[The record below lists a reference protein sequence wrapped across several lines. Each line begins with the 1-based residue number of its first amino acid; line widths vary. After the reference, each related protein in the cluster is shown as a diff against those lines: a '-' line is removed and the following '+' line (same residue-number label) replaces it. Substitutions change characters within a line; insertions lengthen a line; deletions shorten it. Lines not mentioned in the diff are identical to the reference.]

1 MGATIETAM
10 GELTPTAP
18 GAIFLLTA
26 CFCQTFLMEHAVTRV
41 SRPAFVILQIA
52 VYVAAAAIVGL
63 LSTHDKDFLG
73 PGPLPDVRPGFWG
86 WWYNPDVNDYVKLPF
101 MANPWYVHAGNLFY
115 GFSNALTIW
124 CVWQCM
130 VVREQVSHGRVHS
143 LIASFAFCSGAL
155 GHISQY
161 LGFYGPTGDFMAMGM
176 RIFVY
181 FQGQVTSFYPIIW
194 ICYNRCKQD
203 HVALVY
209 KILMVILATICTALF
224 TLVESGFFESIS
236 IGPNDM
242 SYLCT
247 QGWWHFQHVAM
258 HVGYVG
264 AAALCVYTMPMHAW
278 NSPTTKTRKEASS
291 PPKKKPVQPIPTSS
305 ACTRTKQEPFPF
317 VYKLLMVIVPTIAT
331 ALFTLVESGF
341 FESISIG
348 TNDMSYHPFVKLVLL
363 LEGLFGT
370 SACYFTRFG
379 TDSVSQMIKTELFQD
394 NYHGAVIFGSAIGA
408 IGCFCLLTLALDG
421 DPRAALIVT
430 TGYHLSCS
438 SLYIF
443 EENDMWNKK
452 APKHYILTA
461 INLLGMLVALFT
473 YRNSQEK
480 VHVE

>member
-305 ACTRTKQEPFPF
+305 ACTRT
-317 VYKLLMVIVPTIAT
+317 T
-331 ALFTLVESGF
+331 
-341 FESISIG
+341 
-348 TNDMSYHPFVKLVLL
+348 HPFVKIVLL
-363 LEGLFGT
+363 LEGLFAT
-370 SACYFTRFG
+370 LICYLTRFG
-379 TDSVSQMIKTELFQD
+379 TDSVSQWVKTELFQD

>member
-291 PPKKKPVQPIPTSS
+291 PQKKKPVQPIPIS
-305 ACTRTKQEPFPF
+305 KKKPVQPVQPKKEPRL
-317 VYKLLMVIVPTIAT
+317 YKLLMVA
-331 ALFTLVESGF
+331 
-341 FESISIG
+341 
-348 TNDMSYHPFVKLVLL
+348 LL
-363 LEGLFGT
+363 LEGLFAILVCYLTRFGT
-370 SACYFTRFG
+370 IHPFVKFVLLFESLFAISVCYMTRFG
-379 TDSVSQMIKTELFQD
+379 TDSVSQLIKTELFQD